1 VKPQTFAPAPA
12 ITSRRRRGGHGAA
25 NRYESVYCGGPFVAA
40 VVPMST
46 SVPAP
51 ALTDLLQAWR
61 QGEGAAYQQII
72 HLAYAQLKQIAAQ
85 RLGQN
90 GRELTLTPTE
100 LLHDA
105 LLRVAEAPRDWSN
118 RAHFYAS
125 MSLFIRS
132 TLVDY
137 ARARQAIKRG
147 DGSEHVSLSLIEEG
161 EPAMAADLLAL
172 DQALEKLRA
181 LDPRGSEVLH
191 LMYFAGLEREQIAAV
206 LGVSVSSIS
215 RDLRF
220 TRAWLREELDVGR

>member
-1 VKPQTFAPAPA
+1 
-12 ITSRRRRGGHGAA
+12 
-25 NRYESVYCGGPFVAA
+25 
-40 VVPMST
+40 MST
-46 SVPAP
+46 PVRPT
-51 ALTDLLQAWR
+51 ALTELLQSWR
-61 QGEGAAYQQII
+61 DGEGAAYQQII

-85 RLGQN
+85 RLGQS

-105 LLRVAEAPRDWSN
+105 LLRVAEAPRDWSS

-137 ARARQAIKRG
+137 ARARQALKRG
-147 DGSEHVSLSLIEEG
+147 EAVQHVSLSLIEDG

-172 DQALEKLRA
+172 DQALERLRL
-181 LDPRGSEVLH
+181 LDRRGSEVLH
-191 LMYFAGLEREQIAAV
+191 LTYFAGLDRAQIAEV
-206 LGVSVSSIS
+206 LGVSPSSVD

>member
-1 VKPQTFAPAPA
+1 
-12 ITSRRRRGGHGAA
+12 
-25 NRYESVYCGGPFVAA
+25 
-40 VVPMST
+40 MST
-46 SVPAP
+46 SVRPP
-51 ALTDLLQAWR
+51 ALTDLLQSWQ

-105 LLRVAEAPRDWSN
+105 LLRVAEAPRDWQN

-132 TLVDY
+132 TLVDH
-137 ARARQAIKRG
+137 ARSRQALKRG
-147 DGSEHVSLSLIEEG
+147 EKPQHVSLSLIEDG

-172 DQALEKLRA
+172 DQALLKLQT
-181 LDPRGSEVLH
+181 LDARGSEVLH
-191 LMYFAGLEREQIAAV
+191 LTYFAGLDRQQIAGV
-206 LGVSVSSIS
+206 LNVSLSSVD

-220 TRAWLREELDVGR
+220 TRAWLREELELGR

>member
-1 VKPQTFAPAPA
+1 
-12 ITSRRRRGGHGAA
+12 
-25 NRYESVYCGGPFVAA
+25 
-40 VVPMST
+40 MST
-46 SVPAP
+46 PVRPR
-51 ALTDLLQAWR
+51 ALTALLQSWR
-61 QGEGAAYQQII
+61 EGEGAAYHEII
-72 HLAYAQLKQIAAQ
+72 GLAYAQLKQIAAQ
-85 RLGQN
+85 RLGQG
-90 GRELTLTPTE
+90 GRDLTLTPTE

-137 ARARQAIKRG
+137 ARSRQALKRG
-147 DGSEHVSLSLIEEG
+147 DAVQHVSLSLIEEG
-161 EPAMAADLLAL
+161 EPAMAADLVAL
-172 DQALEKLRA
+172 DQALVKLAA

-191 LMYFAGLEREQIAAV
+191 LTYFGGLDRQQIADVLAV
-206 LGVSVSSIS
+206 SLSSVD